1 MGVYVMD
8 TAIRPKLAGTRNCP
22 FTIFCWVL
30 HTYLGIGRVVI
41 VRRIA
46 TRVQATFS
54 TPYPSFMSVI
64 TSLTLEQF
72 RSLEAQSEGPRLEY
86 WHGTAVAKT
95 MPTWLHSALQRILA
109 DLFEAAGYNAAVEL
123 ELRIDSDWQPKPDVA
138 AALLMEEPY
147 PTRPIE
153 IVAEVL
159 SPEDEPGRVI
169 AKCRQYQRIGIG
181 QIFVFDPQQ
190 RTAHIWNA
198 SQDGL
203 VQIDRMQLSNGTVLL
218 VSGVWVALDRK
229 LKH

>member
-1 MGVYVMD
+1 VDLLQEPSFFPFIHQSAGVQL
-8 TAIRPKLAGTRNCP
+8 IL
-22 FTIFCWVL
+22 
-30 HTYLGIGRVVI
+30 
-41 VRRIA
+41 
-46 TRVQATFS
+46 S
-54 TPYPSFMSVI
+54 THYASFMSAI
-64 TSLTLEQF
+64 TCLTLEQF

-86 WHGTAVAKT
+86 WYGTAIAKP

-123 ELRIDSDWQPKPDVA
+123 ELRIDSEWQPKPDVA

-159 SPEDEPGRVI
+159 SPEDEPGRVL
-169 AKCRQYQRIGIG
+169 AKCRQYQRIGVG

-190 RTAHIWNA
+190 RTARTWNA
-198 SQDGL
+198 SQDAL
-203 VQIDRMQLSNGTVLL
+203 VEIDRMQLGNGTVLL
-218 VSGVWVALDRK
+218 ISGVWVALDRK